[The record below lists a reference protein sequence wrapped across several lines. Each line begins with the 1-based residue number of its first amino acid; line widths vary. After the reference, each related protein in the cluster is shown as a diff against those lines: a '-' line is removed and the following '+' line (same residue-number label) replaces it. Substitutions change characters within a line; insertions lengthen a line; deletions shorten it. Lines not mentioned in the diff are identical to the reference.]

1 MNFSIVIDTR
11 EQRPYSFPC
20 EIVNRALAAGD
31 YSVAGLEER
40 VAVERKSLHDF
51 VNTVIHDYG
60 RFSRELLLLSTY
72 DRACV
77 VVEAD
82 LRDILGGRY
91 RSGAHPNAV
100 LGALLSIVVDFG
112 IPVFFCSDRQAACR
126 FVEEF
131 LHRYHRKVSRR
142 CEQDQTTHP

>member
-51 VNTVIHDYG
+51 VNTVIHEYG

-82 LRDILGGRY
+82 LDAVLRGMRQEDLR
-91 RSGAHPNAV
+91 GAKPESV
-100 LGALLSIVVDFG
+100 LGATLHIMLEFG
-112 IPVFFCSDRQAACR
+112 VPVIWCGSRQAAR
-126 FVEEF
+126 AFTEMYLRMAV
-131 LHRYHRKVSRR
+131 RKLMNNSA
-142 CEQDQTTHP
+142 EGG